1 MMILVPVLV
10 SIERSSWRREWAFL
24 KMLFA
29 VMAFKFS
36 DICGSGSICL
46 VTVFQDTMGTMT
58 LSEPI

>member
-36 DICGSGSICL
+36 DICGSICL